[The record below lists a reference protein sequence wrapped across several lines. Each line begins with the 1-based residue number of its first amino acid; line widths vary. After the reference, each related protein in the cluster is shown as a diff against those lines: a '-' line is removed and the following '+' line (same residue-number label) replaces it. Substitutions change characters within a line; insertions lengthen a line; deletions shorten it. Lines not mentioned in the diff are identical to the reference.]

1 MENAVK
7 EAIKKLFGGLS
18 NPAALMDNRF
28 VCVYSNNPKL
38 LPHNKSM
45 IAVFQKIVVLPITKT
60 HITMAML
67 NGCFYGVKI
76 VPFDEGL
83 NFCEFFDSVE
93 LLSLAENTDVYD
105 KLLPVINGVEYN
117 TAALWRGYSNLKS
130 RLVDE
135 DYEGAP
141 GCAAEMEKYLVGLNS
156 YTKNISEYLNMLF
169 YTPKTRQTLNL
180 APIMMGIVGR
190 CNTILAASN
199 RYVDYIC
206 EESMILINAES
217 RHVVVAVVNALQN
230 ALMYSTR
237 DCIPYVTLFKPDIKD
252 CGYAVLKI
260 LNNSAMYIEDKKGGE
275 TEFNFRHQR
284 PGYGIPIIK
293 RFAELAGG
301 SFSMREENGMISTEI
316 TLPLIESM
324 NGNIG
329 VFNSSR
335 YVYFKTD
342 IPDILDLKMLE
353 INELFKM

>member
-1 MENAVK
+1 MDNAEK

-28 VCVYSNNPKL
+28 VCVYSNRPKL

-45 IAVFQKIVVLPITKT
+45 ISVFQKIVTLPIAKT

-67 NGCFYGVKI
+67 DGCFYGVKI
-76 VPFDEGL
+76 VPYDEWL
-83 NFCEFFDSVE
+83 NFCEFFDSAE
-93 LLSLAENTDVYD
+93 LLYLAENTDVYD
-105 KLLPVINGVEYN
+105 KLIPVITGVEYN
-117 TAALWRGYSNLKS
+117 TAALWRVYSNLKS
-130 RLVDE
+130 KLECDDHE
-135 DYEGAP
+135 DVTS
-141 GCAAEMEKYLVGLNS
+141 CAAEMEKHLVGLHS
-156 YTKNISEYLNMLF
+156 FTKNISEYLNMLF
-169 YTPKTRQTLNL
+169 YTPTTRQTLNL
-180 APIMMGIVGR
+180 APIMMGIVAR

-199 RYVDYIC
+199 RYIDYIC

-252 CGYAVLKI
+252 CDYAVLKI
-260 LNNSAMYIEDKKGGE
+260 LNNSAMYIEEKNDE
-275 TEFNFRHQR
+275 TEFDFGRR
-284 PGYGIPIIK
+284 RLGYGIPIIK

-316 TLPLIESM
+316 TLPLVEKM
-324 NGNIG
+324 NPNIG

-353 INELFKM
+353 VNELFKT